1 MFLADTH
8 SDTLFSLGV
17 GKRTFAQTDITPD
30 RLRQGGVSLQTLA
43 LWSGPKG
50 PNGDYEAVADA
61 EYAAIRHFTDAG
73 IRQVDDPEDV
83 KPGENT
89 FMLSFE
95 GCEVFQKSDEM
106 VAFWRQRG
114 IRIGALVWNHP
125 NAFATPAAVDAET
138 HMTPEGIRIARVMQR
153 QGISVDVSHLNE
165 AGFWDLFAK
174 GERPPMASHSCC
186 RALCDHVRNLTDDQI
201 RAMIQYGGYIG
212 VNFYPRFL
220 SADCKADSV
229 TIAQHIDH
237 ICQLGGSDIVGFGS
251 DFDGIETTPVDCKSP
266 ADVPKILDELRRRVS
281 ENKVKDAD
289 TAKQMLKD
297 IMIEQ
302 MDIPRPPLRW
312 PMVML
317 VVGVNG
323 AGKTTTIGKLA
334 LRFQNIGR
342 RIILCAADT
351 FRAAAADQL
360 TVWAERARVPI
371 VKHAEGADPAAVVYD
386 GIQSAKA
393 QGADL
398 LIVDTAGRLH
408 NKKNLMDELNKM
420 RRVIDREFPEA
431 DVRCMLVLDATTG
444 QNGLAQARAFKE
456 VCEIGG
462 IILTKLDGTAKGGI
476 ALAIRQELEVPVW
489 YIGVGEGIDDLQ
501 PFNAKDFVEAL
512 F

>member
-1 MFLADTH
+1 M
-8 SDTLFSLGV
+8 G
-17 GKRTFAQTDITPD
+17 
-30 RLRQGGVSLQTLA
+30 
-43 LWSGPKG
+43 
-50 PNGDYEAVADA
+50 
-61 EYAAIRHFTDAG
+61 
-73 IRQVDDPEDV
+73 
-83 KPGENT
+83 
-89 FMLSFE
+89 
-95 GCEVFQKSDEM
+95 
-106 VAFWRQRG
+106 
-114 IRIGALVWNHP
+114 
-125 NAFATPAAVDAET
+125 
-138 HMTPEGIRIARVMQR
+138 
-153 QGISVDVSHLNE
+153 
-165 AGFWDLFAK
+165 LFAK
-174 GERPPMASHSCC
+174 LREG
-186 RALCDHVRNLTDDQI
+186 LTKTRDSLMGRVDTLVKETRKI
-201 RAMIQYGGYIG
+201 DEDFYEELEDILLMSDCGMKATTAMM
-212 VNFYPRFL
+212 
-220 SADCKADSV
+220 
-229 TIAQHIDH
+229 
-237 ICQLGGSDIVGFGS
+237 
-251 DFDGIETTPVDCKSP
+251 
-266 ADVPKILDELRRRVS
+266 DELRRRVN
-281 ENKVKDAD
+281 ENKVKDAG

>member
-1 MFLADTH
+1 M
-8 SDTLFSLGV
+8 G
-17 GKRTFAQTDITPD
+17 
-30 RLRQGGVSLQTLA
+30 
-43 LWSGPKG
+43 
-50 PNGDYEAVADA
+50 
-61 EYAAIRHFTDAG
+61 
-73 IRQVDDPEDV
+73 
-83 KPGENT
+83 
-89 FMLSFE
+89 
-95 GCEVFQKSDEM
+95 
-106 VAFWRQRG
+106 
-114 IRIGALVWNHP
+114 
-125 NAFATPAAVDAET
+125 
-138 HMTPEGIRIARVMQR
+138 
-153 QGISVDVSHLNE
+153 
-165 AGFWDLFAK
+165 LFAK
-174 GERPPMASHSCC
+174 LREG
-186 RALCDHVRNLTDDQI
+186 LTKTRDSLMGRVDTLVKETRKI
-201 RAMIQYGGYIG
+201 DEDFYEELEDILLMSDCGMKATTAMM
-212 VNFYPRFL
+212 
-220 SADCKADSV
+220 
-229 TIAQHIDH
+229 
-237 ICQLGGSDIVGFGS
+237 
-251 DFDGIETTPVDCKSP
+251 
-266 ADVPKILDELRRRVS
+266 DELRRRVS

-334 LRFQNIGR
+334 LRCQNIGR

-501 PFNAKDFVEAL
+501 PFNAKNFVEAL

>member
-1 MFLADTH
+1 M
-8 SDTLFSLGV
+8 G
-17 GKRTFAQTDITPD
+17 
-30 RLRQGGVSLQTLA
+30 
-43 LWSGPKG
+43 
-50 PNGDYEAVADA
+50 
-61 EYAAIRHFTDAG
+61 
-73 IRQVDDPEDV
+73 
-83 KPGENT
+83 
-89 FMLSFE
+89 
-95 GCEVFQKSDEM
+95 
-106 VAFWRQRG
+106 
-114 IRIGALVWNHP
+114 
-125 NAFATPAAVDAET
+125 
-138 HMTPEGIRIARVMQR
+138 
-153 QGISVDVSHLNE
+153 
-165 AGFWDLFAK
+165 LFAK
-174 GERPPMASHSCC
+174 LREG
-186 RALCDHVRNLTDDQI
+186 LTKTRDSLMGRVDTLVKETRKI
-201 RAMIQYGGYIG
+201 DED
-212 VNFYPRFL
+212 FYEEL
-220 SADCKADSV
+220 EDILLMSDCGMKA
-229 TIAQHIDH
+229 
-237 ICQLGGSDIVGFGS
+237 
-251 DFDGIETTPVDCKSP
+251 TT
-266 ADVPKILDELRRRVS
+266 AIMDELRRRVS

-371 VKHAEGADPAAVVYD
+371 VKHGEGADPAAVVYD

>member
-1 MFLADTH
+1 M
-8 SDTLFSLGV
+8 G
-17 GKRTFAQTDITPD
+17 
-30 RLRQGGVSLQTLA
+30 
-43 LWSGPKG
+43 
-50 PNGDYEAVADA
+50 
-61 EYAAIRHFTDAG
+61 
-73 IRQVDDPEDV
+73 
-83 KPGENT
+83 
-89 FMLSFE
+89 
-95 GCEVFQKSDEM
+95 
-106 VAFWRQRG
+106 
-114 IRIGALVWNHP
+114 
-125 NAFATPAAVDAET
+125 
-138 HMTPEGIRIARVMQR
+138 
-153 QGISVDVSHLNE
+153 
-165 AGFWDLFAK
+165 LFAK
-174 GERPPMASHSCC
+174 LREG
-186 RALCDHVRNLTDDQI
+186 LTKTRDSLMGRVDSLVKETRKI
-201 RAMIQYGGYIG
+201 DED
-212 VNFYPRFL
+212 FYEEL
-220 SADCKADSV
+220 EDILLMSDCGMKA
-229 TIAQHIDH
+229 
-237 ICQLGGSDIVGFGS
+237 
-251 DFDGIETTPVDCKSP
+251 TT
-266 ADVPKILDELRRRVS
+266 AIMDELRRRVS

>member
-1 MFLADTH
+1 M
-8 SDTLFSLGV
+8 G
-17 GKRTFAQTDITPD
+17 
-30 RLRQGGVSLQTLA
+30 
-43 LWSGPKG
+43 
-50 PNGDYEAVADA
+50 
-61 EYAAIRHFTDAG
+61 
-73 IRQVDDPEDV
+73 
-83 KPGENT
+83 
-89 FMLSFE
+89 
-95 GCEVFQKSDEM
+95 
-106 VAFWRQRG
+106 
-114 IRIGALVWNHP
+114 
-125 NAFATPAAVDAET
+125 
-138 HMTPEGIRIARVMQR
+138 
-153 QGISVDVSHLNE
+153 
-165 AGFWDLFAK
+165 LFAK
-174 GERPPMASHSCC
+174 LREG
-186 RALCDHVRNLTDDQI
+186 LTKTRDSLMGRVDTLVKETRKI
-201 RAMIQYGGYIG
+201 DED
-212 VNFYPRFL
+212 FYEEL
-220 SADCKADSV
+220 EDILLMSDCGMKA
-229 TIAQHIDH
+229 
-237 ICQLGGSDIVGFGS
+237 
-251 DFDGIETTPVDCKSP
+251 TT
-266 ADVPKILDELRRRVS
+266 AIMDELRRRVS

-371 VKHAEGADPAAVVYD
+371 VKHAEGADPAAIVYD